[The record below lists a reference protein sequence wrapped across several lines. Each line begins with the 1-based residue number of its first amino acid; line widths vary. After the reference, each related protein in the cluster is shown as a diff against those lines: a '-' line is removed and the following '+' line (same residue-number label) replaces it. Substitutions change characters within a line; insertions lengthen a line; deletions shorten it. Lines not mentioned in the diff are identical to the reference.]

1 MRRCA
6 AVWLEWALADSLN
19 VGGCV
24 VPCYCLGSVFGRMDG
39 IAAENWA
46 A

>member
-19 VGGCV
+19 VGGCIV
-24 VPCYCLGSVFGRMDG
+24 LLVRQR
-39 IAAENWA
+39 IW
-46 A
+46 